1 MKVETEL
8 NISHE
13 TLICGN
19 DHDLTLVWHVN
30 NFFKIE
36 KLKIIKKIKKTTK
49 WHMTIIV
56 YLMLT
61 I

>member
-19 DHDLTLVWHVN
+19 DHDLTLV
-30 NFFKIE
+30 
-36 KLKIIKKIKKTTK
+36 
-49 WHMTIIV
+49 
-56 YLMLT
+56 
-61 I
+61 